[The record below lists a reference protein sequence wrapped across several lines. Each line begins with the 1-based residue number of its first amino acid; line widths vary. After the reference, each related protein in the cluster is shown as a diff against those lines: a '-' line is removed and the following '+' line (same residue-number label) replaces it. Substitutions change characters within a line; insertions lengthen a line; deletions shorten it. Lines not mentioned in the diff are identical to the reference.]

1 MISIKNNPKKR
12 RKFADF
18 LVENSPK
25 SRKWSFGEIDYEV
38 SRGKSKKLSSRR
50 FCWIPLLRG
59 IIHFRIWEMP
69 RMNTFPPSYIVNIR
83 FVCPTSLSSDREISN
98 CFHEDVSTPPS
109 IACQLHRNRRF
120 SSSLSLSREIEHSRE
135 MKSHSSV
142 FFKYYSSI
150 EKRYS
155 SISTHQIYPRCNF
168 TKFK

>member
-109 IACQLHRNRRF
+109 IACQLHRNRRLSF
-120 SSSLSLSREIEHSRE
+120 SLSRERLNILEKWNLIALYFLNIIRRKE
-135 MKSHSSV
+135 IL
-142 FFKYYSSI
+142 FNLYS
-150 EKRYS
+150 
-155 SISTHQIYPRCNF
+155 CNF